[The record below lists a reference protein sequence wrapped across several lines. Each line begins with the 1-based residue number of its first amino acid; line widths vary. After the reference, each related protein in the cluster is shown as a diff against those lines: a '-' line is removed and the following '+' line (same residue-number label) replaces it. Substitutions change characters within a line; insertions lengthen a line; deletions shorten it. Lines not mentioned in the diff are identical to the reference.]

1 MDRSSSTL
9 PASHDGNA
17 ARFVT
22 RLRNSLRQDGL
33 LRTLQRSARY
43 PVNRLKHRWYY
54 RMLEKSSPS
63 EIFSAIYEKKLWA
76 EQESVSGEGST
87 LAATETVRRELPR
100 VFEKFSIRSL
110 FDAPCGDFYW
120 MQHVV
125 RETGIAYHGADIVP
139 PMIAKNSEAHGSAT
153 IRFSVLDITRDAF
166 PQADLWFCR
175 DCLIHLSYRDILS
188 ALENY
193 CASGIPYLLTTTTA
207 ENTGV
212 ANCDIPT
219 GQYRELNMFA
229 APFGL
234 KDTLAR
240 IDDPS
245 SGGELCL
252 WSRGQIAAALPQIRR
267 AINGA

>member
-1 MDRSSSTL
+1 MDRSM
-9 PASHDGNA
+9 PQAVNFDKNA

-22 RLRNSLRQDGL
+22 RLRNSLQQDGL
-33 LRTLQRSARY
+33 MRTLQRTARY

-54 RMLEKSSPS
+54 RMLAKSSPS

-87 LAATETVRRELPR
+87 LAATETVRRALPH
-100 VFEKFSIRSL
+100 VFEKFAIRSL

-139 PMIAKNSEAHGSAT
+139 PMIAKNSAAHDSEQ

-166 PQADLWFCR
+166 PQADLWLCR
-175 DCLIHLSYRDILS
+175 DCLIHLSYRDILA
-188 ALENY
+188 ALESF
-193 CASGIPYLLTTTTA
+193 CASGIGYLLTTTTA
-207 ENTGV
+207 ESSGV

-219 GQYRELNMFA
+219 GQYREINMFA

-234 KDTLAR
+234 KDALAR
-240 IDDPS
+240 IDDPH

-252 WSRGQIAAALPQIRR
+252 WSREQVVAALPQMRR
-267 AINGA
+267 TIAGA

>member
-1 MDRSSSTL
+1 M
-9 PASHDGNA
+9 PQAASFDKNA
-17 ARFVT
+17 TRFVT

-33 LRTLQRSARY
+33 MRTLQRTARY

-76 EQESVSGEGST
+76 DQESVSGEGST

-100 VFEKFSIRSL
+100 LFEKFAIRSL
-110 FDAPCGDFYW
+110 LDAPCGDFYW

-125 RETGIAYHGADIVP
+125 RDTGIAYHGADIVP
-139 PMIAKNSEAHGSAT
+139 PMIAKNNEAHGSAT
-153 IRFSVLDITRDAF
+153 IRFSVLDITCDAF
-166 PQADLWFCR
+166 PQADLWLCR
-175 DCLIHLSYRDILS
+175 DCLIHLSYRDILA
-188 ALENY
+188 ALEHF
-193 CASGIPYLLTTTTA
+193 CASGTPYLLTTTTA

-219 GQYRELNMFA
+219 GQYREINMFA
-229 APFGL
+229 APFSL
-234 KDTLAR
+234 PSAALAR
-240 IDDPS
+240 IDDPA

-252 WSRGQIAAALPQIRR
+252 WSREQVAAALAGLRT
-267 AINGA
+267 AVKGA